1 MLRFITDFA
10 DQAVVLPVALAVAIS
25 WVVAGWRR
33 AALAW
38 SAAVFC
44 VLAVTAFGKMAT
56 AACGPF
62 DLLPGLRSPSGHTA
76 SAAVVYGGLVALLLP
91 VAWERSETWRV
102 TTAAALAGLAAVLF
116 GGTRL
121 LLHVHTRTDVLAGA
135 VVGMAGAL
143 LLARLAG
150 PRPAAVRLAVPV
162 GVALVTILLFHGGH
176 LHAEERL
183 HDLSF
188 VVWPLTLCLP
198 R

>member
-10 DQAVVLPVALAVAIS
+10 DQAVVLPLAVAVALA

-33 AALAW
+33 AAVAW
-38 SAAVFC
+38 
-44 VLAVTAFGKMAT
+44 VLAVVGVLSVMAIGKMAA

-62 DLLPGLRSPSGHTA
+62 DILPGLRSPSGHTA
-76 SAAVVYGGLVALLLP
+76 SAAVVYGGLLALLLP
-91 VAWERSETWRV
+91 VAWERSQAWRV
-102 TTAAALAGLAAVLF
+102 MAAAVLAGLAALVF

-121 LLHVHTRTDVLAGA
+121 LLHVHTRSDVL
-135 VVGMAGAL
+135 VGGLVGIAGAL
-143 LLARLAG
+143 VLARLAG

-162 GVALVTILLFHGGH
+162 GVALVTVLLFHGGH
-176 LHAEERL
+176 LHAEQRL
-183 HDLSF
+183 RDLTF